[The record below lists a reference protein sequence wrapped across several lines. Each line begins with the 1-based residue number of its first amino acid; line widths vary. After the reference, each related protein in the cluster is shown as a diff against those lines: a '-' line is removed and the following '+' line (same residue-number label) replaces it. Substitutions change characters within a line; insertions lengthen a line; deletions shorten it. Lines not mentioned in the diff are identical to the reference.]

1 MSMNPTS
8 EDVKDMLEAAS
19 ALSLTFKDNLF
30 VGREPNSPNNCATI
44 FDTPGRGPLLALNDV
59 RYDYP
64 SIQVRVRDTNYRDGW
79 SRINEIRKELHH
91 RDREKRNGAD
101 YMLIACTQEPALLDW
116 DENNRARFVTTFE
129 IQRKP
134 T

>member
-1 MSMNPTS
+1 MAMNPS
-8 EDVKDMLEAAS
+8 SVDVKDMLEAAS
-19 ALSLTFKDNLF
+19 SLSLTFKDNLF
-30 VGREPNSPNNCATI
+30 VGREPQEPNNCATVY
-44 FDTPGRGPLLALNDV
+44 DTPGRGPLLALNAV

-64 SIQVRVRDTNYRDGW
+64 SIQVRVRDTSYQDGW
-79 SRINEIRKELHH
+79 ARINEIRKELHN
-91 RDREKRNGAD
+91 RSRQKLNGAD

-134 T
+134 S